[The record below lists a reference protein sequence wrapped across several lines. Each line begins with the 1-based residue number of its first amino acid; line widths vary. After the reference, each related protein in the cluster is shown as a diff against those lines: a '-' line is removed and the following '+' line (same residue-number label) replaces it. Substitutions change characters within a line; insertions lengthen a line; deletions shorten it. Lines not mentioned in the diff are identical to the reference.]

1 MTNMH
6 PISYRVPNGE
16 ATRGGEKES
25 LLLLSHEALGE
36 SFHFFEAEFSSSF
49 YFSEVSWRLDRLSR
63 KPFL

>member
-25 LLLLSHEALGE
+25 LLLLSHEALE
-36 SFHFFEAEFSSSF
+36 HQFHTTMHTTIN
-49 YFSEVSWRLDRLSR
+49 
-63 KPFL
+63 